1 MLIFPF
7 QRIYEQVRVLHLSVL
22 FQLRENG
29 YAAESFWS
37 AVNKGTR
44 MASQSWWRKRYANFL
59 LNRKSALV
67 DVPILRI

>member
-37 AVNKGTR
+37 AVNNGTR
-44 MASQSWWRKRYANFL
+44 MASQKRWRKRYANFL
-59 LNRKSALV
+59 VNRKSALV
-67 DVPILRI
+67 DAPALWI